1 MIELK
6 ECCKVPFPEKLF
18 EEFEVHTDSIVAN
31 VNTSKIL
38 DIMRNFVKMNDEPLF
53 FVLELPCNIEDDIT
67 EWKCLSNANDDFDV
81 YFIDSLDKE
90 HAIQCIDALG
100 DFLVKDGMNLF
111 GIGAHES
118 HEEILFGKYNVMTIY
133 TNDTE
138 KYYNLLDRFG
148 MTKTDNLVTAWDT
161 FDKDHPGECTLHVS
175 EKTGKTIYDIPETYK
190 DYGMYLYEKRIKD
203 EDLYNQEVVLNDLLN
218 KTLLVGITYY
228 THDNELIEQKQCFG
242 RVIEANESMIRIIQ
256 KDGAELELPSD
267 LSSTKKARPG
277 EYKLRS
283 TGEIVINPD
292 FLATWNVV
300 RDK

>member
-1 MIELK
+1 
-6 ECCKVPFPEKLF
+6 
-18 EEFEVHTDSIVAN
+18 
-31 VNTSKIL
+31 
-38 DIMRNFVKMNDEPLF
+38 
-53 FVLELPCNIEDDIT
+53 
-67 EWKCLSNANDDFDV
+67 
-81 YFIDSLDKE
+81 
-90 HAIQCIDALG
+90 
-100 DFLVKDGMNLF
+100 
-111 GIGAHES
+111 
-118 HEEILFGKYNVMTIY
+118 MTIY

-190 DYGMYLYEKRIKD
+190 DYGMYLYEKPVKD
-203 EDLYNQEVVLNDLLN
+203 KDLYDQEVSLNDLLN

-228 THDNELIEQKQCFG
+228 NSEHQSIEQKQFFG
-242 RVIEANESMIRIIQ
+242 RVIEANQSIIRIIQ
-256 KDGAELELPSD
+256 ENGTDLTLPSD